1 MSDEQREILG
11 MLAEGRIDVAEAER
25 LLAALAEGEK
35 QRQAGERTGGRRQ
48 AGVQEALHS
57 VRETLA
63 GIGPMMGR
71 MAGEIA
77 TEFQKDHTFP
87 GESEAGALPEIED
100 LADGRFAVAA
110 GERLYVRNDK
120 VDGPGGGDMII
131 EGIAGDRCELEA
143 GEARNLRV
151 LRSSSGPV
159 VRWSGGPLTVRVP
172 GTAAEVLAYTLGGD
186 ARVGGVGCPVQVKS
200 MGGDLLLADLGRRF
214 QAKTMGGNIRIK
226 LGAAG
231 CEASEARTMGGNIR
245 VDVDPAV
252 PRTEAEAVT
261 MGGSI
266 LVEEAVGEVDRSS
279 SLGKQRWTVRLG
291 GGDPA
296 GSLRLKTMGGNIEI
310 RRARD
315 DQ

>member
-25 LLAALAEGEK
+25 LLAALEEGE
-35 QRQAGERTGGRRQ
+35 RRREAGDRGGGRRQ

-100 LADGRFAVAA
+100 IEDGRFAVAA
-110 GERLYVRNDK
+110 GERLYIRNDK
-120 VDGPGGGDMII
+120 VDGPGGGDLVVA
-131 EGIAGDRCELEA
+131 GVAGDRCELA
-143 GEARNLRV
+143 GGEARNLRV

-159 VRWSGGPLTVRVP
+159 VRWAGGPLTVRVP
-172 GTAAEVLAYTLGGD
+172 ETAAEVLAYTLGGD

-200 MGGDLLLADLGRRF
+200 MGGDLLLDGPERRF
-214 QAKTMGGNIRIK
+214 QAKTMGGNIRIR

-245 VDVDPAV
+245 IDVDPAA
-252 PRTEAEAVT
+252 PRTEVEAAT
-261 MGGSI
+261 LGGSI
-266 LVEEAVGEVDRSS
+266 LVEESLGAVDRGSG
-279 SLGKQRWTVRLG
+279 LGKQKWTVRLG
-291 GGDPA
+291 DGEPA
-296 GSLRLKTMGGNIEI
+296 SSLRLRTTGGNVEI

-315 DQ
+315 DR

>member
-11 MLAEGRIDVAEAER
+11 LLAEGRIDVAEAER
-25 LLAALAEGEK
+25 LLAALAAGEK
-35 QRQAGERTGGRRQ
+35 RREAGERAAGRRQ

-57 VRETLA
+57 VRDTLA

-87 GESEAGALPEIED
+87 GESEAGALPEIDEFE
-100 LADGRFAVAA
+100 DGRFAVAA
-110 GERLYVRNDK
+110 GERFYIRNDK
-120 VDGPGGGDMII
+120 VDGPGGGDLV
-131 EGIAGDRCELEA
+131 IAGVPGEHCELEA

-172 GTAAEVLAYTLGGD
+172 ETAAEVLAYTLGGD
-186 ARVGGVGCPVQVKS
+186 ARVGGVSCPVQVKS
-200 MGGDLLLADLGRRF
+200 MGGDLLLTDLGRRF

-245 VDVDPAV
+245 IDVGPAV
-252 PRTEAEAVT
+252 PRTEAEAAT

-266 LVEEAVGEVDRSS
+266 LVEEAVGEVDKGS
-279 SLGKQRWTVRLG
+279 SLGKQKWTVHLG
-291 GGDPA
+291 GGEPA
-296 GSLRLKTMGGNIEI
+296 GSLRLRTMGGNIEI

-315 DQ
+315 DH